1 MIKNFLLKKMLQ
13 SQMANVPKDQQEKI
27 LKIVTEN
34 PELFEKIAQEAQEKV
49 KEGKDQQTAMMEV
62 MMAHQD
68 ELKGLL

>member
-1 MIKNFLLKKMLQ
+1 MLQ